1 MALAERTAGVEM
13 KYDVI
18 IVGGGNAGCALAAR
32 LSEDPA
38 RSVLLLEAGPDY
50 PDFEHLPDDV
60 KYSNNQMASAVNAP
74 HNWAFEGWP
83 TRQQSEPTSMA
94 RGKVMGGG
102 SAINGAVLLR
112 GAPYDFDGWAAAGND
127 RWSFINVLPYFRR
140 METDL
145 DYRDDFHGSDGPV
158 PVRHHKRK
166 DFLPFAQAF
175 YSSCLDA
182 GFPEHLD
189 INHPEATGI
198 SPLAVN
204 NVDGVRMSAALTYV
218 NPNRHRLNL
227 TVRGDVLATRI
238 LFTGNRATGVR
249 VESGGREFTLEGHE
263 IVLSAGAI
271 KSAHLLLLSGV
282 GPGEQLGRFGIP
294 VVHDLLGV
302 GKNMKEHPQ
311 IGVRL
316 EAREG
321 VTMDPDAPRR
331 QCALHFTATGSD
343 TPNDLMVMPASFA
356 VKLGEDPRQ
365 HDGLRL
371 TPSLYRP
378 AGSGEL
384 TLTSADPHVQPNL
397 DYRFLEHPWDRQ
409 RLRECV
415 RRCVRLL
422 GHDAYREIVARRVSP
437 MDEDLESDDALDRWM
452 IRTVAVTSTQ
462 HMAGTCK
469 MGPSSDPAAVVDQY
483 CRVHGVE
490 GLRVVDTSIMPDIVS
505 VGTNGTAMMIGERAA
520 DLIKE
525 QYGS

>member
-1 MALAERTAGVEM
+1 M

-18 IVGGGNAGCALAAR
+18 VVGGGNAGCALAAR

-50 PDFEHLPDDV
+50 PDFERLPDDV
-60 KYSNNQMASAVNAP
+60 KYSNNQLASAVDGP
-74 HNWAFEGWP
+74 HTWSFQGWP
-83 TRQQSEPTSMA
+83 TPNQPRPTPMV
-94 RGKVMGGG
+94 RGRVMGGG
-102 SAINGAVLLR
+102 SAVNGAVLLR
-112 GAPYDFDGWAAAGND
+112 GGPHDFDGWAAAGNP
-127 RWSFINVLPYFRR
+127 RWSFVEVLPYFRK

-158 PVRHHKRK
+158 PVRHHKRR
-166 DFLPFAQAF
+166 DFLPFAEAF
-175 YSSCLDA
+175 YRSCLDA

-189 INHPEATGI
+189 ANHPEATGI

-218 NPNRHRLNL
+218 NPARHRLNF
-227 TVRGDVLATRI
+227 TVRGDALVTRI
-238 LFTGNRATGVR
+238 LFSGSRAAGVR
-249 VESGGREFTLEGHE
+249 VESGGREFTVESRE
-263 IVLSAGAI
+263 IVLSAGAV

-282 GPGEQLGRFGIP
+282 GPGDHLRRFDIP
-294 VVHDLLGV
+294 VVQDLMGV

-316 EAREG
+316 AVREG
-321 VTMDPDAPRR
+321 VTMDPNAPRR
-331 QCALHFTATGSD
+331 QCALHFTASGSD

-384 TLTSADPHVQPNL
+384 TLTSADPRVQPNL

-415 RRCVRLL
+415 RLCVRLL
-422 GHDAYREIVARRVSP
+422 DHDAYGDIVAGRLDPV
-437 MDEDLESDDALDRWM
+437 DEDLESDDALDRWM
-452 IRTVAVTSTQ
+452 VKTVAVTTTQ
-462 HMAGTCK
+462 HMSGTCK
-469 MGPSSDPAAVVDQY
+469 MGPASDPAAVVDQY

-505 VGTNGTAMMIGERAA
+505 SGTNGTAIMIGERTA
-520 DLIKE
+520 DLMKG
-525 QYGS
+525 QGAG

>member
-1 MALAERTAGVEM
+1 M

-18 IVGGGNAGCALAAR
+18 VVGGGNAGCALAAR

-50 PDFEHLPDDV
+50 PDFERLPDDV
-60 KYSNNQMASAVNAP
+60 KYSNNQLASAVDGP
-74 HNWAFEGWP
+74 HTWSFQGWP
-83 TRQQSEPTSMA
+83 TPNQPRPTPMV
-94 RGKVMGGG
+94 RGRVMGGG
-102 SAINGAVLLR
+102 SAVNGAVLLR
-112 GAPYDFDGWAAAGND
+112 GGPHDFDGWAAAGNP
-127 RWSFINVLPYFRR
+127 RWSFVEVLPYFRK

-158 PVRHHKRK
+158 PVRHHKRR
-166 DFLPFAQAF
+166 DFLPFAEAF
-175 YSSCLDA
+175 YRSCLDA

-189 INHPEATGI
+189 ANHPEATGI

-218 NPNRHRLNL
+218 NPARHRLNF
-227 TVRGDVLATRI
+227 TVRGDALVTRI
-238 LFTGNRATGVR
+238 LFSGSRAAGVR
-249 VESGGREFTLEGHE
+249 VESGGREFIVEGRE
-263 IVLSAGAI
+263 IVLSAGAV

-282 GPGEQLGRFGIP
+282 GPGDQLRRFDIP
-294 VVHDLLGV
+294 VVQDLMGV

-316 EAREG
+316 AVREG
-321 VTMDPDAPRR
+321 VTMDPNAPRR
-331 QCALHFTATGSD
+331 QCALHFTASGSD

-356 VKLGEDPRQ
+356 IKLGEDPRQ

-384 TLTSADPHVQPNL
+384 TLTSADPRVQPNL
-397 DYRFLEHPWDRQ
+397 DYRFLERSWDRQ

-415 RRCVRLL
+415 RLCVRLL
-422 GHDAYREIVARRVSP
+422 DHDAYGDIVAGRLDPV
-437 MDEDLESDDALDRWM
+437 DEDLESDDALDRWM
-452 IRTVAVTSTQ
+452 VKTVAVTTTQ
-462 HMAGTCK
+462 HMSGTCK
-469 MGPSSDPAAVVDQY
+469 MGPASDPAAVVDQY
-483 CRVHGVE
+483 CRVHGLE

-505 VGTNGTAMMIGERAA
+505 SGTNGTAIMIGERTA
-520 DLIKE
+520 DLMKE
-525 QYGS
+525 QGAG

>member
-1 MALAERTAGVEM
+1 M

-18 IVGGGNAGCALAAR
+18 VVGGGNAGCALAAR

-50 PDFEHLPDDV
+50 PDFERLPDDI
-60 KYSNNQMASAVNAP
+60 KYSNNQLASAVDGP
-74 HNWAFEGWP
+74 HTWSFQGWP
-83 TRQQSEPTSMA
+83 TPTQPRPTPMV
-94 RGKVMGGG
+94 RGRVMGGG
-102 SAINGAVLLR
+102 SAVNGAVLLR
-112 GAPYDFDGWAAAGND
+112 GGPHDFDGWAAAGNP
-127 RWSFINVLPYFRR
+127 RWSFVEVLPYLRK

-158 PVRHHKRK
+158 PVRRHKRR
-166 DFLPFAQAF
+166 DFLPFAEAF
-175 YSSCLDA
+175 YRSCLDA

-189 INHPEATGI
+189 VNHPEATGI

-218 NPNRHRLNL
+218 NPARHRLNF
-227 TVRGDVLATRI
+227 TVRGDALVTRI
-238 LFTGNRATGVR
+238 LFSGSRAAGVR
-249 VESGGREFTLEGHE
+249 VESGGRGFTVEGRE
-263 IVLSAGAI
+263 IVLSAGAV

-282 GPGEQLGRFGIP
+282 GPGDQLRRFDIP
-294 VVHDLLGV
+294 VVQDLMGV

-316 EAREG
+316 AVRKG
-321 VTMDPDAPRR
+321 VTMDPNAPRR
-331 QCALHFTATGSD
+331 QCALHFTASGSD

-384 TLTSADPHVQPNL
+384 TLASADPRVQPNL

-415 RRCVRLL
+415 RLCVRLL
-422 GHDAYREIVARRVSP
+422 DHDAYGDIVAGRLEP
-437 MDEDLESDDALDRWM
+437 ADEDLESDDALDRWM
-452 IRTVAVTSTQ
+452 VKTVAVTTTQ
-462 HMAGTCK
+462 HMSGTCK
-469 MGPSSDPAAVVDQY
+469 MGPASDPAAVVDQY
-483 CRVHGVE
+483 CRVHGLE
-490 GLRVVDTSIMPDIVS
+490 GLRVVDTSVMPDIVS
-505 VGTNGTAMMIGERAA
+505 SGTNGTAIMIGERTA
-520 DLIKE
+520 DLMKE
-525 QYGS
+525 QGAG